1 MKMRKVIIFVVI
13 LIVGVLLLLKCGNLD
28 NKVKETNTKI
38 PAAVISEPAK
48 DTVYVV
54 KIVTKLD
61 TIYKTKYITREK
73 KVPAKIEFDK
83 IAQLLGTTVVHD
95 TIMIIQHDTIF
106 KPQLV
111 ESKPIIK
118 VRTEYI
124 ELPTSIPPKTEYYV
138 GFSTKVNTREIIDW
152 YGVNMLIKN
161 KRSDIY
167 QVGLGMSMR
176 TQYTS
181 PTPFLTFGYNFKI
194 K

>member
-1 MKMRKVIIFVVI
+1 M
-13 LIVGVLLLLKCGNLD
+13 GVLLVLKCGNL
-28 NKVKETNTKI
+28 NNEVKESSTNI
-38 PAAVISEPAK
+38 PAKVISEPAK

-54 KIVTKLD
+54 KVVTKLD

-83 IAQLLGTTVVHD
+83 IAQALETSIVHD
-95 TIMIIQHDTIF
+95 TIIRHDTIV

-111 ESKPIIK
+111 EATPIVK
-118 VRTEYI
+118 TKYI
-124 ELPTSIPPKTEYYV
+124 ELPVTLPPKREYYL
-138 GFSTKVNTREIIDW
+138 GLSTKVNTREIVDW

-161 KRSDIY
+161 KKSDIY
-167 QVGLGMSMR
+167 QFGLGVSMR
-176 TQYTS
+176 THYTP

>member
-1 MKMRKVIIFVVI
+1 MRRVVIFVVI
-13 LIVGVLLLLKCGNLD
+13 LIVGVLLLLKCGNLN
-28 NKVKETNTKI
+28 NKVKESSTNI

-54 KIVTKLD
+54 KVVTKLD

-73 KVPAKIEFDK
+73 QVPAKIEFDK
-83 IAQLLGTTVVHD
+83 IAKLLETTVVHD
-95 TIMIIQHDTIF
+95 TIIRHDTIF

-111 ESKPIIK
+111 EAKPIIK

-124 ELPTSIPPKTEYYV
+124 ELLTPIPPKTEYYV
-138 GFSTKVNTREIIDW
+138 GFSTKVNTREIVDW

-167 QVGLGMSMR
+167 QVGLGVSMR

-181 PTPFLTFGYNFKI
+181 PTPFLTLGYNFKI

>member
-1 MKMRKVIIFVVI
+1 MRRVVIFVVI
-13 LIVGVLLLLKCGNLD
+13 LIVGVLLLLKCGNLN
-28 NKVKETNTKI
+28 NKVKESSTNI

-54 KIVTKLD
+54 KVVTKLD

-73 KVPAKIEFDK
+73 QVPAKIEFDK
-83 IAQLLGTTVVHD
+83 IAKLLETTVVHD
-95 TIMIIQHDTIF
+95 TIIRHDTIF

-111 ESKPIIK
+111 EAKPIVK

-124 ELPTSIPPKTEYYV
+124 ELPTLIPPKTEYYV
-138 GFSTKVNTREIIDW
+138 GFSTKVNAREIVDW

-167 QVGLGMSMR
+167 QVGLGVSMR

-181 PTPFLTFGYNFKI
+181 PTPFLTLGYNFKI